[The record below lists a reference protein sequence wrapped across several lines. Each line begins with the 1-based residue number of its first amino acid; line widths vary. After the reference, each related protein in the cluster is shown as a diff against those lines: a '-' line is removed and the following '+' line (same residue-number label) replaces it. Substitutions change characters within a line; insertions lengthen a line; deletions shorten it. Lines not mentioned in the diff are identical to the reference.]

1 MTNIWQKTSKWLRMG
16 PRDDFYDFCSIWFRN
31 TLNLLAHFCSHFSK
45 IIMHAPIHIFLL
57 RDNWLQLVCMYV
69 CMYLWEAVRGPA
81 RARDRVATVGG
92 RGVSLSAD
100 IVVFVRILALSNAD
114 TFAVQGCWQ
123 SWVQISCFFHILA
136 FLSGGPIVFTRI
148 LTSFRQI
155 LLSLQWL
162 WHPCRCRGIY
172 NESGTLEC
180 ACVCFTKILP
190 PLDADCV
197 FFARILR
204 FRMQIIVFR
213 RILVFLIA
221 DTVVFATGPIRCPCG
236 KRPPAPQPQPLT
248 VNDAGFGACC
258 RSRSQAAVHP
268 WRFRPDLGN
277 VIKIWSI
284 IWKKYE

>member
-1 MTNIWQKTSKWLRMG
+1 MQIPLLYKGAGSPDCRYHVFQDSAILEWRFH
-16 PRDDFYDFCSIWFRN
+16 RFYKNS
-31 TLNLLAHFCSHFSK
+31 
-45 IIMHAPIHIFLL
+45 
-57 RDNWLQLVCMYV
+57 
-69 CMYLWEAVRGPA
+69 
-81 RARDRVATVGG
+81 
-92 RGVSLSAD
+92 D
-100 IVVFVRILALSNAD
+100 ILPAD
-114 TFAVQGCWQ
+114 TF
-123 SWVQISCFFHILA
+123 
-136 FLSGGPIVFTRI
+136 VFTMT
-148 LTSFRQI
+148 LA
-155 LLSLQWL
+155 SLQVPFFY
-162 WHPCRCRGIY
+162 H
-172 NESGTLEC
+172 ESGTLEC

-190 PLDADCV
+190 PLGADCV

-277 VIKIWSI
+277 VIKI
-284 IWKKYE
+284 